1 MYDFIVTHQ
10 LNIMMWLSGICGMT
24 AVLLFFSNSL
34 SRKRK
39 WILIL
44 MEVTAMF
51 LLIFDRS
58 TYIYAGD
65 TSETAYY
72 MERFSTFLVFFLT
85 PMVVLN
91 LNLYISDLIENEGG
105 SKSLP
110 FRVPCVN
117 YATVIGMIL
126 VAIYHFNGFYY
137 YFDENNYYHRGPGFV
152 FCYAVPV
159 ICTVI
164 QYTVIREYKN
174 VFSRH
179 IYRSLVHYILF
190 PIIAG
195 MLQMFVVGISLAN
208 MAITI
213 ASVILYIFTYI
224 DINDRV
230 ERTFTDEMA
239 ELIKESR
246 ASKKLLEQTSL
257 AIMGSVDSRD
267 RYTEGKSALV
277 AEYSKK
283 IAELSGKSEKEC
295 NEIYYAAL
303 FHNIGE
309 LSIPESLLSKSGRLT
324 EEEEKIVRD
333 KRIGGS
339 KLLGNVSENPK
350 LSDAAKYCMEKY
362 DGSGYPEGLKGEDIP
377 EVARIIAVAESY
389 VDLTG
394 TTREHNPIP
403 VQIVREEFIKNSG
416 LLYDPA
422 FARDMVSIIDSEK
435 GTGIHQHGTSD
446 VTVEESLSCGKYRD
460 AVTAGIRVNHNKV
473 KVSFKCSE
481 QKDKHSAPSLI
492 LFDSYDK
499 RVHDNARSIEEYHY
513 IEYGE
518 LWFDDHFIVTEA
530 RTIKKTGEGAVSED
544 RISSGEYLIRADKYE
559 DHVKLVLESEKGSF
573 EYTIVLPDSSKAF
586 YISIT
591 GENCEITEIK
601 EEISE
606 EKTQEGE
613 IERIEEVKS
622 YIGRIE
628 SDIPNV
634 QVDRPLSAASNGV
647 EITEKTLCRFHS
659 MSLPGSNLVW
669 HCPYIVLYTSK
680 DGRMNGEG
688 YREYALIKLNGECEK
703 EDEKITNRFVM
714 KKSSEFPGW
723 DAWKEANKKGLEY
736 AVSFSRRSK
745 YVTIS
750 SETLGIYVENT
761 TTLPEDPGKIYMS
774 ITGDQVAITD
784 IRID

>member
-24 AVLLFFSNSL
+24 AVLLIFSNSL

-51 LLIFDRS
+51 LLVFDRS

-65 TSETAYY
+65 TSTAAYY
-72 MERFSTFLVFFLT
+72 MSRISTFLVFFLT
-85 PMVVLN
+85 PMIVLN
-91 LNLYISDLIENEGG
+91 LNLYIADLIENEGG

-110 FRVPCVN
+110 FRIPCVN
-117 YATVIGMIL
+117 YATVLGMIL

-137 YFDENNYYHRGPGFV
+137 YFDENNIYHRGPGFV

-159 ICTVI
+159 VCSII
-164 QYTVIREYKN
+164 QYTVIREYKD

-190 PIIAG
+190 PIVAG
-195 MLQMFVVGISLAN
+195 LIQMFIVGISLAN
-208 MAITI
+208 MAISI
-213 ASVILYIFTYI
+213 ASFILYIFTYI
-224 DINDRV
+224 DINDKV

-239 ELIKESR
+239 ELIKENRS
-246 ASKKLLEQTSL
+246 SKKLLDQTSL
-257 AIMGSVDSRD
+257 AMMDAVDSRD
-267 RYTEGKSALV
+267 RYTKGRSALV
-277 AEYSKK
+277 ADYSKK

-303 FHNIGE
+303 FHNIGQ
-309 LSIPESLLSKSGRLT
+309 IYVPDALLAKSGRLS
-324 EEEEKIVRD
+324 EDEEKTVRES
-333 KRIGGS
+333 RLNGS
-339 KLLGNVSENPK
+339 RLLGSVSENPK
-350 LSDAAKYCMEKY
+350 LATAANYSTERY

-377 EVARIIAVAESY
+377 EVARIIAVAETY
-389 VDLTG
+389 VDLTS
-394 TTREHNPIP
+394 TTKEHNPIP
-403 VQIVREEFIKNSG
+403 EQIVREEFIKNAG
-416 LLYDPA
+416 IIYDPA

-435 GTGIHQHGTSD
+435 GTGTHQQDTAA
-446 VTVEESLSCGKYRD
+446 TRIEENLSCGKYRD
-460 AVTAGIRVNHNKV
+460 ERTTGIRVNSHKV
-473 KVSFKCSE
+473 RVSFKCE
-481 QKDKHSAPSLI
+481 KKDDEHSAPSLI

-518 LWFDDHFIVTEA
+518 LWFDDHFIATEA
-530 RTIKKTGEGAVSED
+530 RAIKKTGEKPAAEGKA
-544 RISSGEYLIRADKYE
+544 SGEYVIDACRYE
-559 DHVKLVLESEKGSF
+559 DHVKLTLESEHGSF

-586 YISIT
+586 YISLT
-591 GENCEITEIK
+591 GENCELSGIK
-601 EEISE
+601 EEISG

-613 IERIEEVKS
+613 IERIEAVTS

-634 QVDRPLSAASNGV
+634 QVDRPLSAATEGV
-647 EITEKTLCRFHS
+647 EIVEKKLIRFHS
-659 MSLPGSNLVW
+659 MSLPGANLVW
-669 HCPYIVLYTSK
+669 HCPYIVLFTSK
-680 DGRMNGEG
+680 DGKMYGED
-688 YREYALIKLNGECEK
+688 YREFALIKLNGECEK
-703 EDEKITNRFVM
+703 EEGKITNRFTM
-714 KKSSEFPGW
+714 KKLSEFPGW

-736 AVSFSRRSK
+736 RVSFSRRSR
-745 YVTIS
+745 YVTIT

-761 TTLPEDPGKIYMS
+761 TTFPEDPGKVYMC